1 MLTEPVVSGGVQSVT
16 WWHCVLTEPV
26 VSGGVQSVTWWDC
39 VLTEPVVSGGAG
51 GHEDCDHLGLG

>member
-1 MLTEPVVSGGVQSVT
+1 MLTEPVVNGGVQSVAWWHCVLTEPVVSGGVQSVT

-26 VSGGVQSVTWWDC
+26 VSGG
-39 VLTEPVVSGGAG
+39 AG